1 MSGGIYSRY
10 FKRIFDFSFA
20 LLLLLITSPILI
32 ISAIA
37 IKLESKGPALFKQRR
52 IGKNNQ
58 EFLIYK
64 FRTMTVETERE
75 GKKLSDSE
83 RLTKVGKFLR
93 KTSLDEIP
101 QCINII
107 KGEMSFIGPR
117 PLPIRYLPYYTN
129 HEIKRHTVLPGIS
142 GLAQIKGRN
151 LLSWE
156 ERFKWDVDYVM
167 NLTLSMDFKILI
179 STMVKVFK
187 KENIVLKD
195 KNPLRDLDI
204 ERSEQIES
212 RI

>member
-179 STMVKVFK
+179 STIVKVFK